1 MALTLKGRVV
11 DLTPPVSNEYNGR
24 TYCKQNIV
32 LEFGEDEPSM
42 VAFEFDPDR
51 KQDAASAIIGEDVEV
66 SFKSV
71 SFESKKE
78 RGTYFT
84 TNKLYRITF
93 LNPRNVSAPAP
104 AASASAAAPVEKA
117 TAPAPVAAETADESS
132 ELPF

>member
-93 LNPRNVSAPAP
+93 LNPRVPVPAPAP
-104 AASASAAAPVEKA
+104 AAYVLAPAPTA
-117 TAPAPVAAETADESS
+117 TAPAEIADESS